1 MTQYQIF
8 DLLTLGTPTF
18 GWNFR
23 LLKISSRVSCLLTR
37 HRYVHSCY
45 FFKKKVKLRP
55 VEWATRSSK
64 VGCSRCWVRRKFST
78 KSGYRFHIS
87 FFATSNVPSTKL
99 KLNVVNS
106 WPTFAYL
113 KLALFELDKICKKL
127 NMQKK
132 INIKNKKKYAKKL
145 NMPNW
150 KN

>member
-1 MTQYQIF
+1 MKANVTQYQLF
-8 DLLTLGTPTF
+8 DLLTLGNS
-18 GWNFR
+18 NFR
-23 LLKISSRVSCLLTR
+23 LKLSAAENKFQGFLSFDKTQVRPFLL
-37 HRYVHSCY
+37 
-45 FFKKKVKLRP
+45 FFLKKVKLRP

-132 INIKNKKKYAKKL
+132 IKYAKLKKL
-145 NMPNW
+145 NMQN
-150 KN
+150 